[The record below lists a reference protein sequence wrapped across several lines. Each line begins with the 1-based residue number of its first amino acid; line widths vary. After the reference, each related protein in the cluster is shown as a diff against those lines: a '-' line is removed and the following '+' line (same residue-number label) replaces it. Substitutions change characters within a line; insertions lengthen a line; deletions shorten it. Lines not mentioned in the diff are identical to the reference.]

1 MVGINLVLGVCLA
14 LLCWLLAPYGATMVT
29 VHSANLD
36 RDCLLSL
43 RVASILLVLRALES
57 VCISTQRAFE
67 RYGAAVR
74 ISILARVLALAVAAG
89 LSYLDR
95 NVVPILVVT
104 GLLMAAGLWMQFAR
118 LKQLLSTPSLM
129 PVFDRDALRALF
141 SFGLFSWLQAVAGVI
156 FSQVDRLMLGVS
168 LGAVAVTSYALCAQM
183 AQPIFG
189 FSAAGLHFLFPYLAN
204 RRASAGDGSLRRPLL
219 IALVCNG
226 VFVGVLTIP
235 LLLLGEFILRVWAG
249 AGIAQSAAP
258 VLSSIVWSSALLGLN
273 VTATYALLS
282 MGCVR
287 IVTAANLLGGAL
299 MLLLMFQLIPRLGIQ
314 GIAIARLSYSVVPL
328 ALYIPLFRRLFGAQ
342 SQSSAL
348 GLLDPVG
355 EER

>member
-1 MVGINLVLGVCLA
+1 
-14 LLCWLLAPYGATMVT
+14 
-29 VHSANLD
+29 
-36 RDCLLSL
+36 
-43 RVASILLVLRALES
+43 
-57 VCISTQRAFE
+57 
-67 RYGAAVR
+67 
-74 ISILARVLALAVAAG
+74 
-89 LSYLDR
+89 
-95 NVVPILVVT
+95 
-104 GLLMAAGLWMQFAR
+104 MAAGLWMQLAR
-118 LKQLLSTPSLM
+118 LKQLISTPSLM
-129 PVFDRDALRALF
+129 PVLDRAAMRALF

-204 RRASAGDGSLRRPLL
+204 RRASAGNASLRRPVL

-235 LLLLGEFILRVWAG
+235 LLLLGEPILRVWAG
-249 AGIAQSAAP
+249 AGTAQSAAP

-355 EER
+355 DER